1 MQIKITVFK
10 ICSINKIIIFI
21 DKIDAF
27 FVDFEFNIIENN
39 MINAEKIA
47 ENFSAV

>member
-1 MQIKITVFK
+1 MTVFE
-10 ICSINKIIIFI
+10 ICSINEIVIFI

-27 FVDFEFNIIENN
+27 FVDFEFNIIENSSVN
-39 MINAEKIA
+39 VEEIA